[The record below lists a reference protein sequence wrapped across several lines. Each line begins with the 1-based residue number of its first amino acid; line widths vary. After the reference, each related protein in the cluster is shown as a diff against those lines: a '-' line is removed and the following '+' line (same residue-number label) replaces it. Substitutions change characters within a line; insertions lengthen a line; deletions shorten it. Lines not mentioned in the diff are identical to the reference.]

1 MPNIMH
7 LTLTFIMQ
15 NMEEIQTPKKIVNYF
30 QRFANYYTLLFC
42 LEF

>member
-1 MPNIMH
+1 MPTILH

-15 NMEEIQTPKKIVNYF
+15 TMEEIPTPKKILNYIL
-30 QRFANYYTLLFC
+30 RFANYYNLLFC

>member
-1 MPNIMH
+1 MH

-15 NMEEIQTPKKIVNYF
+15 TMEEIQTPKKIVNYIL
-30 QRFANYYTLLFC
+30 RFANYYNLLFC